1 MNIILFGATGMIG
14 QGVLRECLLAPDVGR
29 VLAIGRATTGQSHE
43 KLREIAH
50 DDLFDLS
57 PIEGELA
64 GYDACFFC
72 LGISS
77 AGMSEADYHR
87 ITYDLTMAVAG
98 SLLKQTPAITL
109 VFVSGAG
116 TDGTEQGRSMWAR
129 VKGKAENALLKLPF
143 KAAYMFRPAFIQP
156 LHGIKSKTKLYRAF
170 YVVTSPLYPLW
181 NALLPNYITTT
192 EEIGRAMLEVARRG
206 APKTILENED
216 IRALARAHEAE
227 G

>member
-98 SLLKQTPAITL
+98 SLLKQTPAMTL

-170 YVVTSPLYPLW
+170 YAVTSPLYPLW

-206 APKTILENED
+206 ATKAILENED
-216 IRALARAHEAE
+216 IRALARAHDTE